1 MARVEPLAF
10 FSSFR
15 SPSTQYRPVRGST
28 AMLSMGKPFNRVGW
42 GVSTIQNQSV
52 ETCGPAASF
61 RCRSSNTT
69 HSPLMNR
76 ALSLPPYWCASC

>member
-10 FSSFR
+10 CSSFR

-28 AMLSMGKPFNRVGW
+28 AMLSMGKPFNRVEW

-61 RCRSSNTT
+61 RCRSSSTT